1 MPHGLPSAIPLT
13 RSEWAL
19 DFLTSEPVQIQAGTV
34 LRPQYPLAD
43 QDGWN
48 GEWLAHTED
57 GKQLAIQGATLTFH
71 APS

>member
-1 MPHGLPSAIPLT
+1 MPYGLPASIPLT

-19 DFLTSEPVQIQAGTV
+19 DFNTSEPVHITAGTM

-57 GKQLAIQGATLTFH
+57 GKRLAIHGEKLTFH